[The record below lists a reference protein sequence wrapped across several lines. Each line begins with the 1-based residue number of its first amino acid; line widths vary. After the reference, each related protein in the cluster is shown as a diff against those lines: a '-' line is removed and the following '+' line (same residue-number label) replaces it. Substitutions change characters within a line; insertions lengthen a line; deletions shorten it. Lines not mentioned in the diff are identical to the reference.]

1 MGYSV
6 ISIEGDLLYEIV
18 PPDCAPYTSPEEQQG
33 TVVEPGRATDEW
45 AGCN

>member
-18 PPDCAPYTSPEEQQG
+18 PPDRAPHTSPEKQQG
-33 TVVEPGRATDEW
+33 TVVESGRTADEW
-45 AGCN
+45 AGCK